1 MVCLP
6 PVEGGNVGVLHPCGS
21 VVLYDACKVVGKML
35 FLFIIGQFVTA
46 SEHWSLRWFSPGLL
60 SRPDLNQGW
69 FRVDD
74 ADARFA
80 GVLLN
85 LFIILLTSGNT
96 AAPLEVFFSGILSWT
111 RDLKLFLAVEF
122 RISVIT
128 HSGPFWASKSKSASL
143 FRRWWFAVLT
153 ISSFRAQG
161 GVRKTD

>member
-80 GVLLN
+80 GVLFN

-96 AAPLEVFFSGILSWT
+96 AAPLEDFFFWDPELDPWLKAFLGCGISNLCNN
-111 RDLKLFLAVEF
+111 
-122 RISVIT
+122 
-128 HSGPFWASKSKSASL
+128 PFWSILGIKEQKCFSFSKMMVCR
-143 FRRWWFAVLT
+143 FND
-153 ISSFRAQG
+153 I
-161 GVRKTD
+161 